1 MKWLQNQFESNEK
14 HFKSGGKLEKFYALY
29 EMLYTIH
36 FSLTNTTK
44 KSAHVRDS
52 LDTKRFMILVVIALT
67 PCILFAIYNTGYQS
81 QLASQMPL
89 DFISV
94 VLRGLLLFLPVLI
107 TTFVVGGLWEV
118 LFAIVRKHEVN
129 EGFLV
134 TGMLLPLTLPATIP
148 LWQVALGVSFGV
160 VIGKEV
166 FGGTGKNFLNPA
178 LTARAFMFFSYPA
191 YMSGDA
197 VWTFLSVAQDKV
209 ADTFSGAT
217 PLAVAFLAERG
228 SSVTEALTSAGFTWN
243 KLFLGNYAA
252 SMGETS
258 VLACLIGAFILILTG
273 VGSWRTMLA
282 CVVGLVGMSTLLN
295 VLAGPESVAF
305 LNLSAKWHLVM
316 GGFAF
321 GAVFMATDPV
331 SSPDTHA
338 AKWIYGILIGCLTV
352 LIRTVNPAYPEGVML
367 AILLMNVF
375 APLIDHYVVARRLKK
390 RIPNVL

>member
-1 MKWLQNQFESNEK
+1 M
-14 HFKSGGKLEKFYALY
+14 
-29 EMLYTIH
+29 
-36 FSLTNTTK
+36 
-44 KSAHVRDS
+44 
-52 LDTKRFMILVVIALT
+52 
-67 PCILFAIYNTGYQS
+67 
-81 QLASQMPL
+81 
-89 DFISV
+89 
-94 VLRGLLLFLPVLI
+94 LFLPVLL
-107 TTFVVGGLWEV
+107 TTFAVGGFWEV

-148 LWQVALGVSFGV
+148 LWQVALGVSFGI

-178 LTARAFMFFSYPA
+178 LTARAFMYFSYPA

-197 VWTFLSVAQDKV
+197 VWTYLSVAQDKV

-217 PLAVAFLAERG
+217 PLAVAFLTERG
-228 SSVTEALTSAGFTWN
+228 ASVQQALLEAGFTW
-243 KLFLGNYAA
+243 KTLFIGNYAA

-258 VLACLIGAFILILTG
+258 VIACLIGAAILIGTG
-273 VGSWRTMLA
+273 IGSWRTMLG
-282 CVVGLVGMSTLLN
+282 CVVGLFFGAGVLN
-295 VLAGPESVAF
+295 AVAGPDSVAF
-305 LNLSAKWHLVM
+305 LHLGPMWHLVM

-331 SSPDTHA
+331 SSPDTNV
-338 AKWIYGILIGCLTV
+338 AKLIYGVLIGVLTV
-352 LIRTVNPAYPEGVML
+352 LIRTVNPAYPEGIML

-375 APLIDHYVVARRLKK
+375 APLIDHYVVERRLKK